1 MPTRA
6 VVILAATVVGLFLLV
21 SFRTPPSNTIGSGV
35 ALLPARSSP
44 SASSS
49 PPAVTPSGAP
59 PSGGATPGPTATPGA
74 NGLKN
79 GSFTGQDFPNFY
91 GDVQVQVVVSGGR
104 ITDVKPL
111 QYPTDRPQ
119 SAYISSV
126 AIPYLHDEVLQAQSA
141 QIDVISGATFTSQS
155 YAQSIQSALDKARA

>member
-6 VVILAATVVGLFLLV
+6 VVIVAATVVGLFLLV

-44 SASSS
+44 SSS

-59 PSGGATPGPTATPGA
+59 PSGGRTPAATATPTA
-74 NGLKN
+74 PGLKD
-79 GSFTGQDFPNFY
+79 GSFTGHVFPNFY
-91 GDVQVQVVVSGGR
+91 GDVQVQVIVSGGR
-104 ITDVKPL
+104 ITDVKAL

-126 AIPYLHDEVLQAQSA
+126 AIPYLHDEVLKAQSG
-141 QIDVISGATFTSQS
+141 QIDIISGATFTSQS
-155 YAQSIQSALDKARA
+155 YAQSVQSALARA